1 MFRIRF
7 GLGADLDPK
16 IIYLNADPDP
26 GFDVTLKVKFILS
39 KIFYFF

>member
-7 GLGADLDPK
+7 GLGANQDPK

-26 GFDVTLKVKFILS
+26 EFDVTLKVKLILS
-39 KIFYFF
+39 KNFYFF